1 MGDDRDPRHDQKPS
15 TPPGRARDEVVT
27 AVLCTPRL
35 HGHALFTSWQGLF
48 YSDNPRALSE
58 ALHRRAPAVPQV
70 WVVGEATGPVPERI
84 TPVLRGTPEHMAA
97 LEGARWI
104 VSNDTIHD
112 PFRKAPGTTYLQTW
126 HGTPL
131 KRIAFDVARPVF
143 AGHETYGEELAR
155 DVARW
160 DVLLSPN
167 RFSTDILR
175 GAFRFTGEV
184 LETGYP
190 RNDLLL
196 APERDAIR
204 AAVREALGIP
214 DGVRAVLY
222 APTWRDDRPFSLEL
236 DLAAAARAL
245 GEDHRFLVRAHWH
258 AGAGEP
264 VEGDAVIDVTHHQDL
279 RELYLAADVLV
290 TDYSSAMVDFAL
302 TGKPI
307 LSYVYDLE
315 HYRDVLRGFYVDLEA
330 VAPGPLLTTS
340 DAVIGALADLD
351 AMVAATAERAAAFRA
366 RFCDLDDGRASERV
380 LDAVFGL

>member
-1 MGDDRDPRHDQKPS
+1 L
-15 TPPGRARDEVVT
+15 T
-27 AVLCTPRL
+27 
-35 HGHALFTSWQGLF
+35 GHALFTSWQGLF

-58 ALHRRAPAVPQV
+58 ALLRRAPELPQV
-70 WVVGEATGPVPERI
+70 WVVGEATGPVPEPF
-84 TPVLRGTPEHMAA
+84 TTVLRGGAEHMAA
-97 LEGARWI
+97 LEAARWI

-131 KRIAFDVARPVF
+131 KKIAFDVARPVF
-143 AGHETYGEELAR
+143 AGHETYAAELAH
-155 DVARW
+155 DVSRW
-160 DVLLSPN
+160 DALLSPN
-167 RFSTDILR
+167 RFSTDVLR
-175 GAFRFTGEV
+175 GAFRFEGEV

-204 AAVREALGIP
+204 AAIRQALGIR

-236 DLAAAARAL
+236 DLPAAARAL
-245 GEDHRFLVRAHWH
+245 GEDHVFLVRAHWH
-258 AGAGEP
+258 SGATSPIAGE
-264 VEGDAVIDVTHHQDL
+264 AVIDVTHHQDL

-290 TDYSSAMVDFAL
+290 TDYSSAMVDFAV

-330 VAPGPLLTTS
+330 EAPGPLLTTS
-340 DAVIGALADLD
+340 GAVIAALADLD
-351 AMVAATAERAAAFRA
+351 AVVAASAERYAAFRE
-366 RFCDLDDGRASERV
+366 RYCHLDDGRASERV